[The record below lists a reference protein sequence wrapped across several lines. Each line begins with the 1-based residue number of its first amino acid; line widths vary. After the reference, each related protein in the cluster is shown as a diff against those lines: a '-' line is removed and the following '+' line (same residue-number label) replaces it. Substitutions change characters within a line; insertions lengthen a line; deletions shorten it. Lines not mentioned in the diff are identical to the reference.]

1 MATPKR
7 RNDKGNVLVG
17 VLVSVVLMGFV
28 VSMSARQLMQGSLAS
43 LRARSHTEAVAVA
56 SWKAAEYRVSGC
68 PDPTDPN
75 DPTATTTIPPVVS
88 LGPDELSTPGGF
100 MVTCD
105 PKYVEWPPID
115 PPPTTLPGTPP
126 PPPVTVTKLDIAPSG
141 AHALMVTVEVNW
153 DARGSPRS
161 LQQSIVRAAS

>member
-1 MATPKR
+1 MAVPKH

-56 SWKAAEYRVSGC
+56 SWMAAEYRGLRDVPS
-68 PDPTDPN
+68 
-75 DPTATTTIPPVVS
+75 TAIAPVVA
-88 LGPDELSTPGGF
+88 LGPDELSTPDGF
-100 MVTCD
+100 EVEC
-105 PKYVEWPPID
+105 YEEFVEWPPVD

-126 PPPVTVTKLDIAPSG
+126 SPVTVTKG
-141 AHALMVTVEVNW
+141 H
-153 DARGSPRS
+153 RS
-161 LQQSIVRAAS
+161 S